1 MEKKVFEAQ
10 QDFGEQVIDVAYDIE
25 EQEIELATLDKK
37 LRNAKIVFIGL
48 VALTALVLVAR
59 IFYG

>member
-59 IFYG
+59 MLYG

>member
-59 IFYG
+59 MFYG

>member
-25 EQEIELATLDKK
+25 EQETELATLDKK

-59 IFYG
+59 ILYG

>member
-37 LRNAKIVFIGL
+37 LRNAKILFIGL

-59 IFYG
+59 MLYG

>member
-25 EQEIELATLDKK
+25 EQEIELTTLDKK

-59 IFYG
+59 MLYG

>member
-59 IFYG
+59 ILYG

>member
-10 QDFGEQVIDVAYDIE
+10 QDFGEKVIDVAYDIE
-25 EQEIELATLDKK
+25 EQERELATLDKK

-59 IFYG
+59 MFYG

>member
-25 EQEIELATLDKK
+25 EQERELATLDKK

-59 IFYG
+59 ILYG